1 MGLSCLTRK
10 PRERHVYKPSCKPCV
25 HLNPS
30 ALQPLLFATSNQA
43 APLWECEQELWV
55 QIDTATRAKKMML
68 ALVTSGYPLLV
79 TCTDESAL
87 RYSNEY
93 LSQGISGC
101 RGILPIL
108 VPSYSSSQLFSLVN
122 FQKTGKD
129 FQKTKIDISYLAWNV
144 CIESDRLH
152 PNPLGMKNAKFYLA
166 LNHNRLFREVV
177 SGIPNHSL
185 RHGFW
190 HKSPCTA

>member
-1 MGLSCLTRK
+1 MWARAVGAGWHSNKSKKDDAGTCNKWL
-10 PRERHVYKPSCKPCV
+10 
-25 HLNPS
+25 
-30 ALQPLLFATSNQA
+30 PLACNLHE
-43 APLWECEQELWV
+43 W
-55 QIDTATRAKKMML
+55 I
-68 ALVTSGYPLLV
+68 
-79 TCTDESAL
+79 CTEMFKWL
-87 RYSNEY
+87 EF
-93 LSQGISGC
+93 SQGISGC

-185 RHGFW
+185 RHGFR